1 MGLLTVFRRDGSEL
15 VREFRRDS
23 LTVLFYRIE
32 RSDDPT
38 VIICKTEHLDFPTGR
53 DVLRFSV
60 SEAER
65 GKVDVLGLLRSH
77 LPAGLA
83 DEVYRFL
90 ARDVREFLGQVF
102 R

>member
-32 RSDDPT
+32 RSDDPEVT
-38 VIICKTEHLDFPTGR
+38 VYKTEHLGFPTGR
-53 DVLRFSV
+53 DVLRFTA

-77 LPAGLA
+77 LPSEFA

-90 ARDVREFLGQVF
+90 ARDLREFLGQVF
-102 R
+102 

>member
-1 MGLLTVFRRDGSEL
+1 MGHLTVFRRDGSEL

-32 RSDDPT
+32 RSDDPEVT
-38 VIICKTEHLDFPTGR
+38 ICKTEHLGFPTGR
-53 DVLRFSV
+53 DVLQFTA
-60 SEAER
+60 SEAKR

-90 ARDVREFLGQVF
+90 ARDLRELLGQGF
-102 R
+102 

>member
-23 LTVLFYRIE
+23 LTVLFRIE

-38 VIICKTEHLDFPTGR
+38 VIICKTEHLGFPAGR
-53 DVLRFSV
+53 DVLRFTA

-77 LPAGLA
+77 LPAELA

-90 ARDVREFLGQVF
+90 ARDLREFLGQGF
-102 R
+102 

>member
-15 VREFRRDS
+15 VREFRRGS

-38 VIICKTEHLDFPTGR
+38 VIICKTEHLGFPAGR
-53 DVLRFSV
+53 DVLRFTA

-65 GKVDVLGLLRSH
+65 GKVDVLDLLRSH
-77 LPAGLA
+77 LPAELA

-90 ARDVREFLGQVF
+90 ARDLREFLGQGF
-102 R
+102 

>member
-1 MGLLTVFRRDGSEL
+1 MGLLTVFRRDGDEL
-15 VREFRRDS
+15 VREFRRGS

-32 RSDDPT
+32 RSDDPEVT
-38 VIICKTEHLDFPTGR
+38 ICKTEHLGFPMGR
-53 DVLRFSV
+53 DVLKFTLR
-60 SEAER
+60 EAKR

-90 ARDVREFLGQVF
+90 ARDIREFLGQGF
-102 R
+102 

>member
-15 VREFRRDS
+15 VREFRRGS

-32 RSDDPT
+32 RSDDPEVT
-38 VIICKTEHLDFPTGR
+38 VCMTEHLGFPTGR
-53 DVLRFSV
+53 DVLKFTLR
-60 SEAER
+60 EAKR

-77 LPAGLA
+77 LPAELA

-90 ARDVREFLGQVF
+90 ARDIREFLGQGF
-102 R
+102 